1 MGTNTKDGQIAGDKH
16 FGSGLL
22 VLGALKICAGM
33 NCVLAR
39 PASRTE
45 EGVETVCV
53 SPLIS
58 VRNDLPS

>member
-1 MGTNTKDGQIAGDKH
+1 MGQIAGDKNL
-16 FGSGLL
+16 GSSLL
-22 VLGALKICAGM
+22 VLGALKIGAGM
-33 NCVLAR
+33 DRVLSR